1 MKSFIFAAVFWT
13 WFGSVLA
20 SSELCD
26 SFETKRYLTAQEVKD
41 ELGPWFRTQ
50 FDEWKTDHKES
61 EPRFWSWFHQKY
73 SPGMTESILSCKLS
87 GTCSP
92 VSCREI
98 SDKYSLDVQ
107 RNALFA
113 MESVVNFHNAMWMIK
128 EANVE
133 AFNNVEANMQSL
145 LSQFSDGKNVDHQK
159 SEFKKNL
166 QLWAHAII
174 AITMVAAAL
183 FTGFASALSLTTALA
198 AVAPTQIVMDQAET
212 AGINLVAAAMRV
224 DTAIAGAVGTVSS
237 SAVSLTTDMLAG
249 PDYAEKIST
258 VAREAMSQNQDLATK
273 FFDANMLAL
282 LKGDIGGA
290 KDYALVDIVE
300 GGRYA
305 NTTELVPE
313 YRDQLR
319 YMWTASAISSMWSV
333 ENSYIVVSDVSSGS
347 CKSDHRGPQILKSC
361 LGEYPTK
368 VFYTYFLSR
377 CREGIKGKPLVRG
390 PPGHELLKKMT
401 NFTLDDVV
409 RSSMTH
415 LKDHGNKTPR
425 PLMGVEGFEALFGP
439 GKAIVHGGGRA
450 RGIFTIPVCYTPGG
464 QAISSIN
471 FKKSR
476 NMPCACSKF
485 SFSGKHHR
493 AAEMDHSE
501 VQAQALQKRND
512 DEGGWQNDYKTTY
525 DFFLS
530 SGIGSSHDFRS
541 YCRSGRKSGNSCNR
555 KDHEHWSWPQGVTGP
570 KHPFHKCKP
579 NSHEHIGCQ
588 KPHNDGHHEN
598 KHCAGHDAMAM
609 DYSVEMGGMNAT
621 WSNSTGPDY
630 DDVEDS
636 DDEDD
641 DATDLEEVDDSDGES
656 GDEGEPQADE
666 HDGLDEA
673 RTPEARLSVAFMA

>member
-1 MKSFIFAAVFWT
+1 MRFFIFTAIFWT

-50 FDEWKTDHKES
+50 FDEWKTDHAAA

-73 SPGMTESILSCKLS
+73 SPGMTDSILSCKLS

-92 VSCREI
+92 VSCTHI
-98 SDKYSLDVQ
+98 SDKYSLDIK

-166 QLWAHAII
+166 QLWAHTII
-174 AITMVAAAL
+174 AITMVATAL
-183 FTGFASALSLTTALA
+183 FTGFGSVLSLGTALA
-198 AVAPTQIVMDQAET
+198 GTGMLVLDGPT
-212 AGINLVAAAMRV
+212 AASLN
-224 DTAIAGAVGTVSS
+224 AIAAIARMNSAITGAI
-237 SAVSLTTDMLAG
+237 
-249 PDYAEKIST
+249 DYAEKIST
-258 VAREAMSQNQDLATK
+258 VAREAMTQNQLLSTK

-282 LKGDIGGA
+282 LQGKVGGT
-290 KDYALVDIVE
+290 KDYALVDIVQ
-300 GGRYA
+300 GGRYT
-305 NTTELVPE
+305 NTTEILPL

-319 YMWTASAISSMWSV
+319 NMWTASAISTMWSV
-333 ENSYIVVSDVSSGS
+333 ENSYIVVSDVSS
-347 CKSDHRGPQILKSC
+347 
-361 LGEYPTK
+361 EYPTK

-415 LKDHGNKTPR
+415 LKDHGNKLPR
-425 PLMGVEGFEALFGP
+425 PQMGVEGFDTLFGP
-439 GKAIVHGGGRA
+439 DTAIVHGGGRA

-485 SFSGKHHR
+485 SFSEKHHM
-493 AAEMDHSE
+493 AAEMDYIE
-501 VQAQALQKRND
+501 LQAQALQKRD
-512 DEGGWQNDYKTTY
+512 AGGWHNDYKTTY
-525 DFFLS
+525 NFFLS
-530 SGIGSSHDFRS
+530 SGIALR
-541 YCRSGRKSGNSCNR
+541 
-555 KDHEHWSWPQGVTGP
+555 GP
-570 KHPFHKCKP
+570 II
-579 NSHEHIGCQ
+579 EL
-588 KPHNDGHHEN
+588 
-598 KHCAGHDAMAM
+598 DASAM
-609 DYSVEMGGMNAT
+609 DYSNGAGGMNAT
-621 WSNSTGPDY
+621 WRNSTGVSDY
-630 DDVEDS
+630 DADDDS
-636 DDEDD
+636 DDEYD
-641 DATDLEEVDDSDGES
+641 DAADLEDVDDSDGES
-656 GDEGEPQADE
+656 EDEDEPQADS
-666 HDGLDEA
+666 HDGALGLDH
-673 RTPEARLSVAFMA
+673 S

>member
-1 MKSFIFAAVFWT
+1 MRFFILTAIFWT

-50 FDEWKTDHKES
+50 FDEWKTDHAAA

-73 SPGMTESILSCKLS
+73 SPGMTDSILSCKLS

-92 VSCREI
+92 VSCTHI

-166 QLWAHAII
+166 QLWAHTII
-174 AITMVAAAL
+174 AITMVATAL
-183 FTGFASALSLTTALA
+183 FTSVGSVLSLGTALA
-198 AVAPTQIVMDQAET
+198 GTGMLVLDGPTAT
-212 AGINLVAAAMRV
+212 SLN
-224 DTAIAGAVGTVSS
+224 AIAAIARMNSAITGAIGTVSS
-237 SAVSLTTDMLAG
+237 SSISLTTDMLDG

-258 VAREAMSQNQDLATK
+258 VAREAMTQNQLLSTK

-282 LKGDIGGA
+282 LQGKVGGT
-290 KDYALVDIVE
+290 KDYALVDIVQ
-300 GGRYA
+300 GGRYT
-305 NTTELVPE
+305 NTTEILPL

-319 YMWTASAISSMWSV
+319 NMWTASAISTMWSV

-347 CKSDHRGPQILKSC
+347 CKSDHRGPEILKSC
-361 LGEYPTK
+361 LKEYPTK
-368 VFYTYFLSR
+368 VFCTYFLSR

-415 LKDHGNKTPR
+415 LKDHGNKLPR
-425 PLMGVEGFEALFGP
+425 PQMGVEGFDTLFGP
-439 GKAIVHGGGRA
+439 DTAIVHGGGRA
-450 RGIFTIPVCYTPGG
+450 RGIFTIPVCYTPGE

-476 NMPCACSKF
+476 NMPCTCSKF
-485 SFSGKHHR
+485 SFSEKHHM
-493 AAEMDHSE
+493 AAEMDYIE
-501 VQAQALQKRND
+501 LQAQALQKRD
-512 DEGGWQNDYKTTY
+512 AGGWHNDYKTTY
-525 DFFLS
+525 NFFLS

-541 YCRSGRKSGNSCNR
+541 YCRSSRKTGNSCNR
-555 KDHEHWSWPQGVTGP
+555 KNHEHWSWPQGVDGP
-570 KHPFHKCKP
+570 KHPFHKCKA
-579 NSHEHIGCQ
+579 NSHEHVGCQ

-598 KHCAGHDAMAM
+598 EHCAGHSSELDASAM
-609 DYSVEMGGMNAT
+609 DYSDGAGGMNAT
-621 WSNSTGPDY
+621 WRNSTGVSDY
-630 DDVEDS
+630 DADDDS
-636 DDEDD
+636 DDEYD
-641 DATDLEEVDDSDGES
+641 DAADLEDVDDSDGES
-656 GDEGEPQADE
+656 GDEDEPQADE
-666 HDGLDEA
+666 HDGALGLDH
-673 RTPEARLSVAFMA
+673 S